1 MVNRLYGYG
10 ILSLYTLLIVCMGIA
25 TIIEKIEG
33 KDYVAEAIY
42 GSWWFIT
49 LWALLAIVGLA
60 ILFKRKVHKKLP
72 VFLLHISFI
81 VMLLGALVTHLT
93 AESGTIHL
101 RMNQAVSNYKSADST
116 ELQLPFSM
124 TLKDFEIQTYPG
136 TDSPMDY
143 LCTIVISSLPRSGAG
158 GLDSITISM
167 NNIGTAAGYR
177 FYQSAYDSDLKGTQ
191 LLVAHDPY
199 GIAITYFGYIMLAV
213 SLLWTMFSRHTRIR
227 QLYRMATNDL
237 PRPLHK
243 EGRKPLVV
251 LLLFFYFCFS
261 SPISAAQSY
270 IIPHKSSNA
279 TAIAHEF
286 GKLVVQYNG
295 RLCPINTAATE
306 FVTKL
311 CGKPSWNGY
320 SADEIFMGWMIYYTE
335 WEKQPIIKVKSAEV
349 QKILGIKDQW
359 ASVRDFYNEKNEY
372 KLSPLHME
380 GQGEVAGGSSKAI
393 READEKIQ
401 VITMFYNSEMLRI
414 FPLEE
419 KPQNLTWHTP
429 GSTDL
434 PLGTPEREFQFI
446 NHAMDNLVK
455 CVLADDV
462 EGAKLIIAKIKLY
475 QKEKAG
481 YVMPSSTMV
490 NLEVFYNS
498 LISARWVVFLC
509 LALSLIFCLL
519 LFINVDESRESVG
532 RRFLSRKSLIRRSHL
547 AFILLQSA
555 YLLLHFVLR
564 WIVSGHIPMSNGY
577 ETMLFMAWITMVM
590 TLGVMHKIPIMKA
603 FGPIVSSFC
612 MLVSMLAVG
621 SPQIT
626 NLMPVL
632 QSPLLS
638 VHVALVMVAYTLL
651 ALITLLAIQ
660 GLVLAKKKMT
670 DRLAAVTALSQLM
683 LYPAVTF
690 LTLGIFVG
698 AVWANVSWGTY
709 WSWDPKE
716 TWALIT
722 LLIYAVPLHK
732 TVKST
737 NHQIDKWYH
746 LYVLGAF
753 LTVLMTYFGVNYFLS
768 GMHSYA

>member
-60 ILFKRKVHKKLP
+60 ILLKRKVHKKLP
-72 VFLLHISFI
+72 VFLLHISFV
-81 VMLLGALVTHLT
+81 VMLIGALVTHLT

-101 RMNQAVSNYKSADST
+101 RINQAVSNYKSADST

-143 LCTIVISSLPRSGAG
+143 RCTVSIVPHDSSQPSRDGQG
-158 GLDSITISM
+158 GSSITISM
-167 NNIGTAAGYR
+167 NNIGKSDGYR
-177 FYQSAYDSDLKGTQ
+177 FYQSSYDPDCQGTI

-261 SPISAAQSY
+261 SPISATQSY

-320 SADEIFMGWMIYYTE
+320 SADEIFMGWMIHYTE
-335 WEKQPIIKVKSAEV
+335 WEKQPIIKVKSKEV
-349 QKILGIKDQW
+349 QKLLGIKDQW

-419 KPQNLTWHTP
+419 KPQNLIWHIP
-429 GSTDL
+429 GSTEL
-434 PLGTPEREFQFI
+434 PLDTPEREFQFI

-509 LALSLIFCLL
+509 LTLSLIFCLL
-519 LFINVDESRESVG
+519 LLMKTEVRSKPV
-532 RRFLSRKSLIRRSHL
+532 IRISHIGFVSAQL
-547 AFILLQSA
+547 A
-555 YLLLHFVLR
+555 YLTIHFVLR
-564 WIVSGHIPMSNGY
+564 WIISGHVPMSNGY

-660 GLVLAKKKMT
+660 GLVLAKKKLT

-732 TVKST
+732 IDKSPKRL
-737 NHQIDKWYH
+737 NDKWYH
-746 LYVLGAF
+746 FYIVFSF
-753 LTVLMTYFGVNYFLS
+753 LAVLMTYFGVNYFLS